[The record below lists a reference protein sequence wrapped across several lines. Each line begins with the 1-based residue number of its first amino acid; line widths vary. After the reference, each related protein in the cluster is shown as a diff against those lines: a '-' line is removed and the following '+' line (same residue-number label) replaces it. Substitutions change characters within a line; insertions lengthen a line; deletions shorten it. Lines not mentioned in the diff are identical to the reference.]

1 MVVPLHTDKEQQ
13 TLNNTLF
20 IMATEYRYLVFES
33 DQWLSKRDMVLM
45 GDFDTE
51 DAAID
56 AIVANHP
63 FKADEFFDVD
73 EEDNEDKEKLKQDL
87 EEKIRETL
95 ESDYQICGDEIG
107 YIIVTIESNQWDE
120 NGVI

>member
-13 TLNNTLF
+13 TITNTLF
-20 IMATEYRYLVFES
+20 IMATDYRYLVFES

-73 EEDNEDKEKLKQDL
+73 EEDKEDEEKLKRDL
-87 EEKIRETL
+87 EEEIRKTL
-95 ESDYQICGDEIG
+95 ERENQICGRDIG
-107 YIIVTIESNQWDE
+107 YIIVTIESNQWNDC
-120 NGVI
+120 GIM

>member
-13 TLNNTLF
+13 TITNTLF

-33 DQWLSKRDMVLM
+33 DQWLSKDEMVLM
-45 GDFDTE
+45 GDFDTNE
-51 DAAID
+51 AAID

-63 FKADEFFDVD
+63 FKADEFFDID
-73 EEDNEDKEKLKQDL
+73 EEDKEDEEKLRQDL

-95 ESDYQICGDEIG
+95 ENDYQICGREIG
-107 YIIVTIESNQWDE
+107 YIIVTIESNHWDDC
-120 NGVI
+120 GIM

>member
-1 MVVPLHTDKEQQ
+1 
-13 TLNNTLF
+13 
-20 IMATEYRYLVFES
+20 
-33 DQWLSKRDMVLM
+33 MVLM

-73 EEDNEDKEKLKQDL
+73 EEDKEDEEKLKRDL
-87 EEKIRETL
+87 EEEIRKTL
-95 ESDYQICGDEIG
+95 ERENQICGRDIG
-107 YIIVTIESNQWDE
+107 YIIVTIESNQWNDC
-120 NGVI
+120 GIM

>member
-13 TLNNTLF
+13 TITNTLF
-20 IMATEYRYLVFES
+20 IMTTEYRYLVFES
-33 DQWLSKRDMVLM
+33 DQWLSKDEMVLM

-73 EEDNEDKEKLKQDL
+73 EEDKEDEEKLKQDL
-87 EEKIRETL
+87 DEEIRKTL
-95 ESDYQICGDEIG
+95 ENDYQIRGREIG
-107 YIIVTIESNQWDE
+107 YIIVTIESNQWDDC
-120 NGVI
+120 GVM

>member
-1 MVVPLHTDKEQQ
+1 
-13 TLNNTLF
+13 
-20 IMATEYRYLVFES
+20 
-33 DQWLSKRDMVLM
+33 M

-73 EEDNEDKEKLKQDL
+73 EEDKEDKEKLKQDL
-87 EEKIRETL
+87 ESEIRKTL
-95 ESDYQICGDEIG
+95 ENENQICGRDIG
-107 YIIVTIESNQWDE
+107 YIIVTIESNQWDDC
-120 NGVI
+120 GIM

>member
-13 TLNNTLF
+13 TITNTLF
-20 IMATEYRYLVFES
+20 IMATNYRYLVFES

-73 EEDNEDKEKLKQDL
+73 EENEEKLKQDL
-87 EEKIRETL
+87 DEEIRKTL
-95 ESDYQICGDEIG
+95 ENEHQICGRDIG

-120 NGVI
+120 NGIM